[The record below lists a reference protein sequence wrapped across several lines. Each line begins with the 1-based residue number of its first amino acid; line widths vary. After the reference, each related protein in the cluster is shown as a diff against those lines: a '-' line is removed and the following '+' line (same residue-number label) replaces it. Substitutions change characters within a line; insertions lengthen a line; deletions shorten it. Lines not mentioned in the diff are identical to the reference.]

1 MPNLDELNA
10 MDRETFARTI
20 GSAFEHSPWIAE
32 RAWAR
37 RPFSALEDLHS
48 SLCATVEA
56 ATRDEQL
63 CLIRAHPDLVTRA
76 VLTRESQNEQGSAGL
91 SNLSASEAEQFQ
103 NYNAQYRERFGF
115 PFVICARLN
124 QKETILHAFPE
135 RLQNS
140 PEREMK
146 TALEEIYKIAELRL
160 HDLLK

>member
-1 MPNLDELNA
+1 MPNLSEMNA
-10 MDRETFARTI
+10 MELETFARTI

-63 CLIRAHPDLVTRA
+63 SLIRAHPDLVTRA

-91 SNLSASEAEQFQ
+91 GNLSASETEQFQ

-124 QKETILHAFPE
+124 KKEAILQAFPE

-140 PEREMK
+140 PEREMN